1 MQTEDANRIP
11 HPGVTFPPPFY
22 FVVGFLAGWLLH
34 RLIPLTIPGARGT
47 GVRVAGWILIILGVG
62 LVVWAQVTFRRHHTT
77 VIPRRPA
84 TAMVTDGPYAWT
96 RNPMYLSFTI
106 FYLGLALHTG
116 MLWPIVLLPIVLIL
130 LTLFV
135 IRREER
141 YLDDAFGAEYAAF
154 RARVRRWV

>member
-1 MQTEDANRIP
+1 MPTEDTNRIP

-22 FVVGFLAGWLLH
+22 FVVGFLVGWLLH
-34 RLIPLTIPGARGT
+34 RLTPLTIPGARGT
-47 GVRVAGWILIILGVG
+47 GVRVAGWILIILGIV
-62 LVVWAQVTFRRHHTT
+62 LVVWAQATFRRHHTT

-84 TAMVTDGPYAWT
+84 TVMVTDGPYAWT

-106 FYLGLALHTG
+106 FYLGLALLTG
-116 MLWPIVLLPIVLIL
+116 MLWPIVLLPLLLIL

-154 RARVRRWV
+154 RKRVRRWV